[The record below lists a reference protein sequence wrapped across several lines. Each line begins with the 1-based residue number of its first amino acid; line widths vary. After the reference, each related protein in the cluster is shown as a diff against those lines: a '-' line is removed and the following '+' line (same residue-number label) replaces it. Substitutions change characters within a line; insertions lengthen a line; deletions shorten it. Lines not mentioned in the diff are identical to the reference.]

1 MPRYWYF
8 ISNKATQQCIDLVA
22 ESPEA
27 ARSQVGWQH
36 ADCVIITVGEM
47 QAVAGKPP
55 SRATLL
61 AQAAPARSP
70 RSLLR

>member
-22 ESPEA
+22 DSPET
-27 ARSQVGWQH
+27 ARSQLGWQH

-47 QAVAGKPP
+47 QAAAGKQP
-55 SRATLL
+55 SKAALFPHP
-61 AQAAPARSP
+61 APALTARTP
-70 RSLLR
+70 LR